1 MLTSVFYIYEHI
13 YSQKHEF
20 QKILEKKNY
29 ANALDSW
36 TIFTFLLEKC

>member
-20 QKILEKKNY
+20 QKILEKKIMRM
-29 ANALDSW
+29 L
-36 TIFTFLLEKC
+36 